1 MSFFS
6 KVKQFLGIG
15 TLSVKVQMPGHFSS
29 NTIRLTA
36 EGEDAPVLGFT
47 TAGI

>member
-1 MSFFS
+1 VQYEMAVAAPNF
-6 KVKQFLGIG
+6 VLG
-15 TLSVKVQMPGHFSS
+15 
-29 NTIRLTA
+29 